1 MNDKGNVTS
10 RIIAYIKKNIR
21 KGTWQIGEKLPSEN
35 ELCKLLNV
43 SRVSVRSA
51 LQQFVALGIL
61 ESVHGK
67 GTFLV
72 SNDLS
77 VFGDMD
83 DNANGENRVKT
94 TGSIADM
101 KNLLEFRSMVEPEI
115 CSIVTSKAT
124 QELIARLTD
133 DLEKMKAS
141 VGDSTAFIQAD
152 MDFHYALCVATEN
165 PVTMEIMA
173 DVLKNKKESYQSL
186 NHTVGYYGGIYYH
199 TLLLDAIKRRDTK
212 QAHNL
217 MLEHLKHSIGDL
229 DLEAEN
235 GSTGFEEIDG
245 L

>member
-35 ELCKLLNV
+35 ELCKQLDV

-83 DNANGENRVKT
+83 DNANGESRLKT

-115 CSIVTSKAT
+115 CGIVTSKAT
-124 QELIARLTD
+124 QELITRLTD

-152 MDFHYALCVATEN
+152 MDFHYALCVSTEN

-217 MLEHLKHSIGDL
+217 MLEHLEHSIGDL
-229 DLEAEN
+229 ALEEEN
-235 GSTGFEEIDG
+235 GLTEFEEIDG